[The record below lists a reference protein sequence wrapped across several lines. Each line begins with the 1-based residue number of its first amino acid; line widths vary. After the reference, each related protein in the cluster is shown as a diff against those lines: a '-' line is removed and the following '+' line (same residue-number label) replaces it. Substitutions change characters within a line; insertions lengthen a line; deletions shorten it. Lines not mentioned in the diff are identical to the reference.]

1 MEVVA
6 RTALSARAIQD
17 FDLVKDAVKGDQKAY
32 SILMDRY
39 RHSIYNL
46 MFRMVSDREDANDL
60 TIEAFGKAFVKLP
73 SYVPRY
79 AFSTWL
85 FKIAI
90 NNCIDYIRKK
100 RPHVMSIDD
109 PVEPDSE
116 QDYTASIRARAL
128 DPEEQIIRVQR
139 ETLMRC
145 AVARLSSQYR
155 LMIELRYYEEM
166 SYDEIAC
173 QLNIPLGTVKAQ
185 LYRAK
190 ELLYDM
196 LRQPGASAYLET
208 TRRRVAVGA
217 E

>member
-32 SILMDRY
+32 
-39 RHSIYNL
+39 
-46 MFRMVSDREDANDL
+46 ADL
-60 TIEAFGKAFVKLP
+60 DDSLPAFHLQPHVQDGQRPRRRQRPHDQAFGKAFVKLP

-109 PVEPDSE
+109 PVEP
-116 QDYTASIRARAL
+116 
-128 DPEEQIIRVQR
+128 
-139 ETLMRC
+139 
-145 AVARLSSQYR
+145 
-155 LMIELRYYEEM
+155 
-166 SYDEIAC
+166 
-173 QLNIPLGTVKAQ
+173 
-185 LYRAK
+185 
-190 ELLYDM
+190 
-196 LRQPGASAYLET
+196 
-208 TRRRVAVGA
+208 
-217 E
+217 